1 MGACGRQSVWVG
13 HERMRVEVL
22 AVWAVALRA
31 LQSWVYEGACGAELF
46 LRAVCALV
54 WTVLAAMD
62 TFSRRCGYWHLRL
75 LLGGV
80 FGGRLHAHVGAC
92 WAAVFNAFHGRMC
105 ALVGALLR
113 VLWAHVGACG
123 WKCCVRSPRVCMWE
137 LVGAQLTFG
146 CLDVAVIST
155 RVSGVGMFLRRT
167 EPASTLGAWAG
178 LGSGCF
184 FGVFPVFSRGFKLFS
199 GGQRAPQA
207 KAPHEVCWNT
217 SFFSR
222 GPT

>member
-1 MGACGRQSVWVG
+1 
-13 HERMRVEVL
+13 MRAYV
-22 AVWAVALRA
+22 
-31 LQSWVYEGACGAELF
+31 

-62 TFSRRCGYWHLRL
+62 AFSRRRGYWHLRL

-80 FGGRLHAHVGAC
+80 FGGRLHAYVGAC

-113 VLWAHVGACG
+113 VLWAHVGTCG
-123 WKCCVRSPRVCMWE
+123 WKCCVRSPRLCMWE

-146 CLDVAVIST
+146 CLDVAVINT
-155 RVSGVGMFLRRT
+155 RVNGVGVFLRRA

-178 LGSGCF
+178 LGPGCF
-184 FGVFPVFSRGFKLFS
+184 FVIFPVFSRGFKFFS
-199 GGQRAPQA
+199 GGQ
-207 KAPHEVCWNT
+207 KAPTNQ
-217 SFFSR
+217 
-222 GPT
+222 GPI